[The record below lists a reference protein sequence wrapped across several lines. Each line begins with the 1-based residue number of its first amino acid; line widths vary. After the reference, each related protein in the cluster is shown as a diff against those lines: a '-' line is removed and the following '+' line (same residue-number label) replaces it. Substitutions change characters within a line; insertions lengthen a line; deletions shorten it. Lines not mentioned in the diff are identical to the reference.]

1 MPTKPKRI
9 RRNLKTSLKI
19 QVVCEGDTEYS
30 YLYSILKGLSNV
42 NILSINGGGY
52 GKFSN
57 HIEKYSSLY
66 SIFLVVVDLDKAQHR
81 DSECK
86 LLNRLIKNLATL
98 DIRNCIFLNGPVI
111 EYWIACCIG
120 RPNDTLTE
128 LSELGYVKGNTVNTF
143 LNNQHGSI
151 DIAKQHVNSTRVYYS
166 KPNVDCK
173 YGLYKEFLNERQ
185 STLGNLLPYIEEL
198 NRS

>member
-1 MPTKPKRI
+1 M
-9 RRNLKTSLKI
+9 
-19 QVVCEGDTEYS
+19 CEGDTEYS
-30 YLYSILKGLSNV
+30 YLRSTLRGLSNV

-57 HIEKYSSLY
+57 HIEKNSSLY

-86 LLNRLIKNLATL
+86 LLNRLIKDL
-98 DIRNCIFLNGPVI
+98 DLLDRRNCIFLNGPDI
-111 EYWIACCIG
+111 EYWIACYIG
-120 RPNDTLTE
+120 RPNNTLTE
-128 LSELGYVKGNTVNTF
+128 LTELGYVKGNTVNTF

-151 DIAKQHVNSTRVYYS
+151 DIAKQYVNSTRIYYS